1 MGRVAGV
8 DGCRGGWVVA
18 GSDGS
23 LTVVGRIGD
32 VLDGGFDAVAIDI
45 PIGLPDAGPRRCDVE
60 ARRLLGPR
68 RSTVFP
74 APARRF
80 VDARSFAD
88 VAGMSLQAFHLLPR
102 IAEVDR
108 VIVPARQDRVIES
121 HPELAFARL
130 AGGVPLAEP
139 KRTAAGV
146 ERRRALLGLDEVP
159 RIRGAAAHDVLDA
172 LALVRTARRLADGT
186 AERLG
191 GDCDGRGLRMEIAW

>member
-1 MGRVAGV
+1 MVRVAGV

-18 GSDGS
+18 ASDGTLAVVES
-23 LTVVGRIGD
+23 LAAI
-32 VLDGGFDAVAIDI
+32 LDEGFDAVAIDI

-80 VDARSFAD
+80 VDARSFTE
-88 VAGMSLQAFHLLPR
+88 VEGMSLQAFHLLPR

-108 VIVPARQDRVIES
+108 LIGPELQERVVES

-130 AGGVPLAEP
+130 AGGVALAEP
-139 KRTAAGV
+139 KRTPPGV
-146 ERRRALLGLDEVP
+146 ARRRDLLGLGHVP
-159 RIRGAAAHDVLDA
+159 RVRGAGSHDVLDA
-172 LALVRTARRLADGT
+172 LALVVTAGRIARSVS
-186 AERLG
+186 ERLG
-191 GDCDGRGLRMEIAW
+191 GDRDGRGLRMEIAW